1 MQRNLN
7 VLYVEPNKLPEKRT
21 IKNTL
26 EDKQKL
32 VNGLIEYTYL
42 SDSNDVAIICN
53 EEGKILGLPPNRDIG
68 HDVICGNF
76 FIVGD
81 DPELGEDR
89 SLTEEQIEKYSKYFG
104 KGRIQTRVIEKDN
117 SKQTIQEVIAE
128 KVTFLAKSKEK
139 TDDEIEI

>member
-42 SDSNDVAIICN
+42 RDSNDVAIVCN

-68 HDVICGNF
+68 HDVNMW
-76 FIVGD
+76 
-81 DPELGEDR
+81 
-89 SLTEEQIEKYSKYFG
+89 
-104 KGRIQTRVIEKDN
+104 
-117 SKQTIQEVIAE
+117 
-128 KVTFLAKSKEK
+128 
-139 TDDEIEI
+139 

>member
-1 MQRNLN
+1 MIIRGCDKLQRNLN

-42 SDSNDVAIICN
+42 RDSNDVAIVCN

-89 SLTEEQIEKYSKYFG
+89 SLTEEQIKKYSKYFG
-104 KGRIQTRVIEKDN
+104 KESI
-117 SKQTIQEVIAE
+117 
-128 KVTFLAKSKEK
+128 EK
-139 TDDEIEI
+139 TDEKMQKILNDDLYF